1 MSALVTT
8 IIVAW
13 VIVIIVVLVL
23 YLAYNGGMDP

>member
-13 VIVIIVVLVL
+13 VIVIIAVVVL